1 MHHVVSLQDRILRS
15 IHIELGDSA
24 DCGEVY
30 TIAPVCQELRI
41 ALRMMRIYI
50 EVFVSL
56 ALTPLYT
63 YSSIC
68 AALGEL

>member
-1 MHHVVSLQDRILRS
+1 MHHVVSLQDRLLRS

-24 DCGEVY
+24 NSEEVH
-30 TIAPVCQELRI
+30 TIAPGCQELTI
-41 ALRMMRIYI
+41 ALRMMRTTI